1 MADYKIFKINNV
13 DYTQYLRTEE
23 YNVMRADVIDTWTDG
38 NRITRGFVTRTRV
51 SGSLRLVFR
60 ASEYDTFLANMQ
72 TAKNADGTYN
82 IECHVNNDNTG
93 TETVQAKA
101 FIEMNSSVVFGIRM
115 YEYVPTAMVVELTIE
130 EA

>member
-38 NRITRGFVTRTRV
+38 NRITRGFVTRTRIT
-51 SGSLRLVFR
+51 GSLRLVFR
-60 ASEYDTFLANMQ
+60 ASEYNTFLNNMQ

-93 TETVQAKA
+93 TETVSIKA
-101 FIEMNSSVVFGIRM
+101 FIEMNRSVVFGLQS
-115 YEYVPTAMVVELTIE
+115 YEYIPTAMVVNIDIE

>member
-1 MADYKIFKINNV
+1 MADYKILKINNV

-23 YNVMRADVIDTWTDG
+23 YNMMRADVIDTWTDG

-60 ASEYDTFLANMQ
+60 ASEYDTFLNNMQ

-82 IECHVNNDNTG
+82 VECHVNNDNTG
-93 TETVQAKA
+93 TETVQVKA
-101 FIEMNSSVVFGIRM
+101 FIEMNSSVVFGIRL
-115 YEYVPTAMVVELTIE
+115 YEYVPTAMVVELQIE